1 MATLTSPGLGS
12 GLDINTLVS
21 RLMTVEQQPLVVL
34 NQKEAGFQAK
44 ISALGALKSSLSSLQ
59 SAAESLMPAT
69 DTSAADKYTTTR
81 ASVADPTLAT
91 ASATNSAA
99 TGSYSLADIIMAKAH
114 QISKSGL
121 VTPAEGGTLSI
132 TVGSGTAVSVN
143 ITAGA
148 TLAQVRDSINA
159 SASEA
164 TASIINDGSNDVL
177 VLTAK
182 NTGVANKITVNGT
195 STDLGSEFDIFDYTP
210 PGASNTWVEQ
220 QVAASA
226 SVKIN
231 GILVTSSSNSIST
244 AITGVTLNL
253 VKASAGPTTLAVT
266 KDNAA
271 VTSSLNTFIKAYND
285 TVKVM
290 KDLGNYD
297 AANKKASTLTGDST
311 LRASQAQLRSV
322 LFAASGGSNAN
333 LQRLSDLGVSIQTDG
348 TLKLDSTKL
357 SAAITSDFANV
368 ATLVA
373 DVGSRFKTTV
383 SGLVSA
389 DGSVTARIDGI
400 NSTVKDIGKRRE
412 AITLSLQKIESNYRR
427 QFNALD
433 LQVANLQ
440 ALSARLTQQL
450 ASLPSINNN

>member
-1 MATLTSPGLGS
+1 
-12 GLDINTLVS
+12 
-21 RLMTVEQQPLVVL
+21 
-34 NQKEAGFQAK
+34 
-44 ISALGALKSSLSSLQ
+44 
-59 SAAESLMPAT
+59 
-69 DTSAADKYTTTR
+69 
-81 ASVADPTLAT
+81 
-91 ASATNSAA
+91 
-99 TGSYSLADIIMAKAH
+99 
-114 QISKSGL
+114 
-121 VTPAEGGTLSI
+121 
-132 TVGSGTAVSVN
+132 
-143 ITAGA
+143 
-148 TLAQVRDSINA
+148 
-159 SASEA
+159 
-164 TASIINDGSNDVL
+164 
-177 VLTAK
+177 
-182 NTGVANKITVNGT
+182 
-195 STDLGSEFDIFDYTP
+195 
-210 PGASNTWVEQ
+210 
-220 QVAASA
+220 
-226 SVKIN
+226 
-231 GILVTSSSNSIST
+231 
-244 AITGVTLNL
+244 
-253 VKASAGPTTLAVT
+253 

-285 TVKVM
+285 TLKVI

-348 TLKLDSTKL
+348 TLKMDSTKL

-368 ATLVA
+368 ALLVA

-383 SGLVSA
+383 SGLISA

-412 AITLSLQKIESNYRR
+412 AISLSLQKIESNYRR

-450 ASLPSINNN
+450 ASLPSFKNN

>member
-12 GLDINTLVS
+12 GLDINTLIS
-21 RLMTVEQQPLVVL
+21 RLMTVEQQPLLVL

-44 ISALGALKSSLSSLQ
+44 ISALGALKGSLSSLQ
-59 SAAESLMPAT
+59 TAAESLIPAAG
-69 DTSAADKYTTTR
+69 TSAAEKYTSTR
-81 ASVADPTLAT
+81 ASVADTTLAT

-99 TGSYSLADIIMAKAH
+99 AGSYSLADIILAKAH

-121 VTPAEGGTLSI
+121 VTPAEDGTLSI
-132 TVGSGTAVSVN
+132 SVGSGTAVSVN
-143 ITAGA
+143 IDAGA
-148 TLAQVRDSINA
+148 TLAQVRDAINA

-164 TASIINDGSNDVL
+164 TASIINDGSSDVL

-182 NTGVANKITVNGT
+182 STGVANKITINGT
-195 STDLGSEFDIFDYTP
+195 STDSGSEFDIFDYTP

-220 QVAASA
+220 QEAVSA

-231 GILVTSSSNSIST
+231 GILVTSSTNSIST

-297 AANKKASTLTGDST
+297 AANKRASTLTGDST

-373 DVGSRFKTTV
+373 DVGSRFKTAV

-440 ALSARLTQQL
+440 SLSARLTQQL